1 MELLR
6 TTDLARDLTQQLH
19 TALENK
25 DLQMCRDLL
34 DRRGQAMMDFESA
47 HRVASETDRESC
59 RDSMLDL
66 HRADEHLRKRSK
78 ELLEMVA
85 AEFREQL
92 GLPGKTIHQVA
103 REPQQ
108 ACLDRKV

>member
-25 DLQMCRDLL
+25 DLEMCRDLL
-34 DRRGQAMMDFESA
+34 ERRGRAMTDFESA
-47 HRVASETDRESC
+47 HRAASELDRESC
-59 RDSMLDL
+59 RSSMSDL
-66 HRADEHLRKRSK
+66 HRADEHLRQRSN
-78 ELLEMVA
+78 ELLKMVA
-85 AEFREQL
+85 AEFRGQL
-92 GLPGKTIHQVA
+92 GLPGKTIHPVG

>member
-1 MELLR
+1 
-6 TTDLARDLTQQLH
+6 
-19 TALENK
+19 
-25 DLQMCRDLL
+25 
-34 DRRGQAMMDFESA
+34 MMDFESA
-47 HRVASETDRESC
+47 HRAASETDRKSC

-85 AEFREQL
+85 AEFRGQL
-92 GLPGKTIHQVA
+92 RLQGKAIPQVG
-103 REPQQ
+103 RDPLQ

>member
-34 DRRGQAMMDFESA
+34 ERRGQAMMDFETA
-47 HRVASETDRESC
+47 HRAASELDRESC
-59 RDSMLDL
+59 RGSMSELL
-66 HRADEHLRKRSK
+66 KADEHLRKRSK

-92 GLPGKTIHQVA
+92 GLPGNTIHPVGG
-103 REPQQ
+103 EPLQ

>member
-25 DLQMCRDLL
+25 DLEICRDLL
-34 DRRGQAMMDFESA
+34 ERRGQAMMDFESA
-47 HRVASETDRESC
+47 HRAASDPDRESC
-59 RDSMLDL
+59 RGSMLEL
-66 HRADEHLRKRSK
+66 HKADEHLRERSN

-85 AEFREQL
+85 TEFREQL
-92 GLPGKTIHQVA
+92 GLPGKGIHPVGGD
-103 REPQQ
+103 PMQ